1 MCLVTLHPGAE
12 SSLPLGL
19 SRNAVDGQGR
29 RLTWDVGGR
38 QHRIENLAHPRY
50 PSKPL
55 GCLQAGFGGKGE
67 ALYLTIPAHS
77 SVGWERETFVSCI
90 P

>member
-1 MCLVTLHPGAE
+1 MLWMDKAGGLPGMWE
-12 SSLPLGL
+12 EDNTGFS
-19 SRNAVDGQGR
+19 
-29 RLTWDVGGR
+29 
-38 QHRIENLAHPRY
+38 LAHPRY

-55 GCLQAGFGGKGE
+55 GCSQAGFGGKGE

>member
-1 MCLVTLHPGAE
+1 MCLVTLHPGAD

-38 QHRIENLAHPRY
+38 QHRFESLLRIPGTYLNPWAVYRLI
-50 PSKPL
+50 L
-55 GCLQAGFGGKGE
+55 VGKIV
-67 ALYLTIPAHS
+67 LFNIPALS
-77 SVGWERETFVSCI
+77 SVGWERETFL
-90 P
+90 

>member
-1 MCLVTLHPGAE
+1 MCLVTRHPGAE

-29 RLTWDVGGR
+29 WLTWDVGGR
-38 QHRIENLAHPRY
+38 QHKFESLAHPRY
-50 PSKPL
+50 LSKPL
-55 GCLQAGFGGKGE
+55 GYLQAGFGGKDD
-67 ALYLTIPAHS
+67 ALFTISAHS
-77 SVGWERETFVSCI
+77 CVGWERELFVSCI